1 MLLRRVRIGLA
12 VEEDSMREICIHETP
27 AMFTPAAAT
36 PGHAPMTPVP
46 IAAVVG
52 ALDENLGQKADQT
65 HDEVVEQATAAMV
78 DLEELQSVKDEML
91 DIDAVAQQADNIS
104 LFPQDLV
111 SAGAIAIDSSSGSD
125 SSSSSESS
133 SDEESPGLRKDLAVQ
148 FSETTPDGFEFFK
161 HKKSWILHSRKIGSD
176 VFTCKAKVSPN
187 FQVLP
192 RVIRFKYPKCL
203 KCFPRIRTELET
215 LRV

>member
-1 MLLRRVRIGLA
+1 
-12 VEEDSMREICIHETP
+12 MREMGIRRNP

-36 PGHAPMTPVP
+36 PGHARITPVP

-52 ALDENLGQKADQT
+52 AGNLGQKAD
-65 HDEVVEQATAAMV
+65 HSHAEVVEQATATRSRGA
-78 DLEELQSVKDEML
+78 
-91 DIDAVAQQADNIS
+91 AVSKMKCWTLMQQVDNIS

-133 SDEESPGLRKDLAVQ
+133 SDEESLGLRKDSEVQ

-161 HKKSWILHSRKIGSD
+161 HKKSLILHSRKLGS
-176 VFTCKAKVSPN
+176 
-187 FQVLP
+187 
-192 RVIRFKYPKCL
+192 KCL
-203 KCFPRIRTELET
+203 LQGKRT